1 MVSLVVTG
9 PFSIT
14 IALCIRRGQPVYI
27 LSYEKLSVL
36 FLIPFNYFQLSLANR
51 RRKEEMATLMEAIT
65 TTEALKRKMEIDLKD
80 IETKANNI
88 VALENKLM
96 IMKSQSEEGK
106 LTVEIAETRFSDV
119 PMLMELVR

>member
-1 MVSLVVTG
+1 
-9 PFSIT
+9 
-14 IALCIRRGQPVYI
+14 
-27 LSYEKLSVL
+27 
-36 FLIPFNYFQLSLANR
+36 
-51 RRKEEMATLMEAIT
+51 MATLMEAIT

-88 VALENKLM
+88 VTLENKLM

-106 LTVEIAETRFSDV
+106 LTVPMAETRFSDV

>member
-1 MVSLVVTG
+1 M
-9 PFSIT
+9 
-14 IALCIRRGQPVYI
+14 YI
-27 LSYEKLSVL
+27 
-36 FLIPFNYFQLSLANR
+36 FNSFQLFSA
-51 RRKEEMATLMEAIT
+51 KFSKQKKKGEMATLMEAIT

-106 LTVEIAETRFSDV
+106 LTVEMAETRFSDV

>member
-1 MVSLVVTG
+1 
-9 PFSIT
+9 
-14 IALCIRRGQPVYI
+14 
-27 LSYEKLSVL
+27 
-36 FLIPFNYFQLSLANR
+36 
-51 RRKEEMATLMEAIT
+51 MEAIT

-96 IMKSQSEEGK
+96 IMKSQSEERK

>member
-1 MVSLVVTG
+1 
-9 PFSIT
+9 
-14 IALCIRRGQPVYI
+14 
-27 LSYEKLSVL
+27 
-36 FLIPFNYFQLSLANR
+36 
-51 RRKEEMATLMEAIT
+51 MEAIT

-106 LTVEIAETRFSDV
+106 LTVKMAETRFSDV

>member
-1 MVSLVVTG
+1 
-9 PFSIT
+9 
-14 IALCIRRGQPVYI
+14 
-27 LSYEKLSVL
+27 
-36 FLIPFNYFQLSLANR
+36 
-51 RRKEEMATLMEAIT
+51 MEAIT

-106 LTVEIAETRFSDV
+106 LTVEMAETCFSDV

>member
-1 MVSLVVTG
+1 
-9 PFSIT
+9 
-14 IALCIRRGQPVYI
+14 
-27 LSYEKLSVL
+27 
-36 FLIPFNYFQLSLANR
+36 
-51 RRKEEMATLMEAIT
+51 MATLMEAIT

-80 IETKANNI
+80 IETKTNNI

-106 LTVEIAETRFSDV
+106 LTVEMAETRFSDV

>member
-1 MVSLVVTG
+1 
-9 PFSIT
+9 
-14 IALCIRRGQPVYI
+14 
-27 LSYEKLSVL
+27 
-36 FLIPFNYFQLSLANR
+36 
-51 RRKEEMATLMEAIT
+51 MATLTEAIT

-96 IMKSQSEEGK
+96 IMKSQSKEGK
-106 LTVEIAETRFSDV
+106 LTVEMAETQYSDV

>member
-1 MVSLVVTG
+1 
-9 PFSIT
+9 
-14 IALCIRRGQPVYI
+14 
-27 LSYEKLSVL
+27 
-36 FLIPFNYFQLSLANR
+36 
-51 RRKEEMATLMEAIT
+51 MATLLEAIT

-106 LTVEIAETRFSDV
+106 LTVEMAETQFSDV

>member
-1 MVSLVVTG
+1 
-9 PFSIT
+9 
-14 IALCIRRGQPVYI
+14 
-27 LSYEKLSVL
+27 
-36 FLIPFNYFQLSLANR
+36 
-51 RRKEEMATLMEAIT
+51 MEAIT

-106 LTVEIAETRFSDV
+106 LTVEMAEARFSDV

>member
-1 MVSLVVTG
+1 
-9 PFSIT
+9 
-14 IALCIRRGQPVYI
+14 
-27 LSYEKLSVL
+27 
-36 FLIPFNYFQLSLANR
+36 
-51 RRKEEMATLMEAIT
+51 MEAIT

-96 IMKSQSEEGK
+96 IMKSQSKEGK
-106 LTVEIAETRFSDV
+106 LTVEMAENRFSDV

>member
-1 MVSLVVTG
+1 
-9 PFSIT
+9 
-14 IALCIRRGQPVYI
+14 
-27 LSYEKLSVL
+27 
-36 FLIPFNYFQLSLANR
+36 
-51 RRKEEMATLMEAIT
+51 MEAIT

-106 LTVEIAETRFSDV
+106 LTVEMAENRFSDV

>member
-1 MVSLVVTG
+1 
-9 PFSIT
+9 
-14 IALCIRRGQPVYI
+14 
-27 LSYEKLSVL
+27 
-36 FLIPFNYFQLSLANR
+36 
-51 RRKEEMATLMEAIT
+51 MATLTEAIT

-88 VALENKLM
+88 VTLENKLM

-106 LTVEIAETRFSDV
+106 LTVEMAETRFSDV